1 LFRGVA
7 AQRVLHPNSP
17 RAQSFITLVAVCAVV
32 CWQLLELESKNS
44 RLCTLLNLES
54 GLV

>member
-1 LFRGVA
+1 
-7 AQRVLHPNSP
+7 VLHPNSP